1 MLDNEGLIDSS
12 SLSACQLL
20 SFTTVFL
27 CVLCR
32 VCGKVCLHLGM
43 HVYLII
49 FQMLW
54 CTPDWIHRQ
63 VYFAALFFNP
73 VWLTVLKASTN

>member
-1 MLDNEGLIDSS
+1 MLDNEGLTDSS

-20 SFTTVFL
+20 SFATVFL

-32 VCGKVCLHLGM
+32 VCGEVCIRVGM

-49 FQMLW
+49 CQMLW
-54 CTPDWIHRQ
+54 CTPDRIHRQ
-63 VYFAALFFNP
+63 VYFAALF
-73 VWLTVLKASTN
+73 LTLCG